1 MTAFPADLAAHLATG
16 VTTLCRCWSVVRRD
30 GTVFGFTDHDRP
42 LAFDGLD
49 FRPDSG
55 MSAAAIQSGTG
66 LSVDNSEAVG
76 VLSDATLTEADILAG
91 RFDGAAV
98 TAWLV
103 NWAEVAQRV
112 VLFRGELGELQ
123 RGSGAFQAELRGL
136 SEALNQPMGRVYQTP
151 CSAVLGDAACGV
163 DLTAPGYATERAVEV
178 VEDGKWFR
186 FAVFDGFAD
195 RWFEKGRLVVL
206 SGPAQGLSAVVKNDR
221 LSAGAR
227 VIETWEAVPA
237 KVSAG
242 DVVRIE
248 AGCDKRA
255 DTCRAKFDNFLNF
268 RGFPHIPGEDWLMSY
283 PTSDRPNDGGSRNG
297 WAQ

>member
-1 MTAFPADLAAHLATG
+1 MTAIPADLAAHLATG
-16 VTTLCRCWSVVRRD
+16 VTTVCRCWSVVRTD
-30 GTVFGFTDHDRP
+30 GVVFGFTDHDRG
-42 LAFDGLD
+42 LVFDNIA

-55 MSAAAIQSGTG
+55 MSAAAIQAGTG

-112 VLFRGELGELQ
+112 VLFRGELGELR

-136 SEALNQPMGRVYQTP
+136 SEALNRPMGRVYQSA
-151 CSAVLGDAACGV
+151 CSAVLGDAACGF
-163 DLTAPGYATERAVEV
+163 DLDASGYATERAVEV
-178 VEDGKWFR
+178 VEDRKRFR
-186 FAVFDGFAD
+186 FAALDGFAD
-195 RWFEKGRLVVL
+195 RWFEKGRLEVL
-206 SGPAQGLSAVVKNDR
+206 SGAAKGLAAVVKNDR
-221 LSAGAR
+221 LSSEGR
-227 VIETWEAVPA
+227 MIECWEAIPA
-237 KVSAG
+237 EVLPG
-242 DVVRIE
+242 DMVRIE

-255 DTCRAKFDNFLNF
+255 GTCRAKFDNFLNF

-283 PTSDRPNDGGSRNG
+283 PTSDSPNDGGSRHG
-297 WAQ
+297 